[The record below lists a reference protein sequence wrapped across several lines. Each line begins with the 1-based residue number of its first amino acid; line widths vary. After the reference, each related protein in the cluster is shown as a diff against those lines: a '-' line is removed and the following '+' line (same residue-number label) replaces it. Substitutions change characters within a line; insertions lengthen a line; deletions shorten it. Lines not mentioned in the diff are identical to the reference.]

1 MHSVRMPYVG
11 RLRAVAAATALAAA
25 LLAATASSAMALP
38 RTFWGVVPQETP
50 STEQFQRLGKGKV
63 GSIRVP
69 IPWNAVQTIEG
80 GEPNWQGPDVMI
92 KGAALAGIDVLP
104 FIFSAPPWAVAVDRT
119 VASHPPMT
127 LPVKTDAQRAA
138 WSSFLTQAVERYG
151 PGGDFWAENPTVP
164 PRPVRSWQIWNE
176 ANFLYFVGR
185 PNPADYGKLV
195 KISDAAIS
203 AIDPGAKIVLGGLFG
218 WPAEARLKAKPAKAY
233 FAADFLERMYR
244 ATPGIK
250 NRFDAVSLH
259 PYTSRYQSLTPQIE
273 EVRRALK
280 ESRDPGVPLWITELG
295 WSSKPKAANN
305 SFAKGRAGQAS
316 QLKGAFTLLRNKR
329 TKWHVQR
336 VYWFSITDQEG
347 VCNFCN
353 GSGLFEGPSFTPKPA
368 WRAYVRFTG
377 GKAG

>member
-1 MHSVRMPYVG
+1 MHSLRMHGVG
-11 RLRAVAAATALAAA
+11 RLRAAAVATTLAVA
-25 LLAATASSAMALP
+25 LLAATASGAAALP

-50 STEQFQRLGKGKV
+50 TAEQYQRLSKGRV

-69 IPWNAVQTIEG
+69 IPWNAIQTIEG
-80 GEPNWQGPDVMI
+80 GKPNWEGVDAMV

-104 FIFSAPPWAVAVDRT
+104 FVFSAPPWAVAVDRK

-127 LPVKTDAQRAA
+127 LPVKTGAQRAA

-151 PGGDFWAENPTVP
+151 PGGVFWAENPTVP
-164 PRPVRSWQIWNE
+164 PRPVRNWQIWNE
-176 ANFLYFVGR
+176 ANFFYFVGR

-195 KISDAAIS
+195 KISDTAIS
-203 AIDPGAKIVLGGLFG
+203 AVDPTAKIVLGGLFG
-218 WPAEARLKAKPAKAY
+218 WPAEAQQNAKPAKAY

-244 ATPGIK
+244 STPGVK
-250 NRFDAVSLH
+250 ARFDAVALH

-273 EVRRALK
+273 EMRDALK
-280 ESRDPGVPLWITELG
+280 TGGDPGVPLWITELG
-295 WSSKPKAANN
+295 WSSQPKTAGN
-305 SFAKGRAGQAS
+305 SFAKGTAGQAA

-329 TKWHVQR
+329 AKWHVQR
-336 VYWFSITDQEG
+336 VYWFSITDQTG

-353 GSGLFEGPSFTPKPA
+353 GSGLFAGPSFTPKPA